1 MGDVI
6 LHQRNTMMI
15 LKEIKPAIYHFKESA
30 LPFIFWGLL
39 PGLVLPYLP
48 EIFQPKVNQLW
59 LESIAHDTILTF
71 LYFSLFSSGLFLLVL
86 GAIEEGEKF
95 ANKLYEWLVRKPIY
109 FGITFTGVAFGL
121 LLGVGLAVLI
131 HGYGGTG
138 LVILVGAI
146 YMFAAFIIMWILSVV
161 VKKSILKPKTNWHA
175 RLAGFVMLLL
185 LPVIAYMTS
194 LNNAI

>member
-1 MGDVI
+1 MTI
-6 LHQRNTMMI
+6 HT
-15 LKEIKPAIYHFKESA
+15 EIRPAIYHFKESA
-30 LPFIFWGLL
+30 IPFVFWGLL
-39 PGLVLPYLP
+39 PGLGLPYLP

-86 GAIEEGEKF
+86 GAIGEGEKF
-95 ANKLYEWLVRKPIY
+95 TNKLYEWLVRKPIY

-146 YMFAAFIIMWILSVV
+146 YMLIAFIIMWILSVV

-185 LPVIAYMTS
+185 LPVVAYITS